1 MTSQEP
7 TESADGL
14 AGDATDGSSPKYRVT
29 HTPLGSARHDA
40 APSQGA
46 QPPRYDRER
55 DEPAF
60 VRAWRRVD
68 ERMSRTPSRPMPPP
82 PPVRFRL
89 RGGRNR
95 RLVDAPQ
102 SDSGPQD
109 A

>member
-1 MTSQEP
+1 MSR
-7 TESADGL
+7 AR
-14 AGDATDGSSPKYRVT
+14 PKYRVV
-29 HTPLGSARHDA
+29 HAPLGNVKHEDA
-40 APSQGA
+40 LSQGA
-46 QPPRYDRER
+46 QPPCYDRER
-55 DEPAF
+55 DEPAL

-82 PPVRFRL
+82 PPGGFRL
-89 RGGRNR
+89 RGGCNR